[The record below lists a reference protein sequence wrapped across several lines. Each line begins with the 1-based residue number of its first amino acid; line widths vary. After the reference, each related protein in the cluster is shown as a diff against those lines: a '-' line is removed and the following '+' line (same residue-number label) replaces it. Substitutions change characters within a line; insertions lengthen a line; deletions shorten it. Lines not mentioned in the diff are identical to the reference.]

1 MGLRFQRLLSLFRGV
16 RLSISRHG
24 ISASIG
30 PRGASEPVKAPDFTQ
45 RAGEFLQVVVRDRM
59 PIEAVR
65 GRMLIENF
73 RYLFLKDLKSFDGD
87 RSMQAIEGF
96 VNYVAGVPRHLKPF
110 MDRLPKGQYE
120 KLKTDFL
127 ESVRNACQG
136 VVAQQRTALEKMPEE
151 KLAEAE
157 AQRTLKVVRAAEAG
171 LQK

>member
-1 MGLRFQRLLSLFRGV
+1 M
-16 RLSISRHG
+16 
-24 ISASIG
+24 
-30 PRGASEPVKAPDFTQ
+30 
-45 RAGEFLQVVVRDRM
+45 VRDRM